1 MGGHTVLGSGQGGH
15 EANGG
20 DDERMH
26 GDSVSLGCV
35 VKADVR
41 ARAGVYCRREN
52 ENEGVWWVDEESGR
66 GSEGSGGFVMRKK
79 TRPCCVFWAPVR
91 EVATLTG
98 CLHDDEAT
106 CADKRTTW
114 TRLQTDM

>member
-1 MGGHTVLGSGQGGH
+1 MGGHTILGSGEGGH

-41 ARAGVYCRREN
+41 ARAGVYCRGEN
-52 ENEGVWWVDEESGR
+52 ENEGVWWWMKKVEER
-66 GSEGSGGFVMRKK
+66 AK
-79 TRPCCVFWAPVR
+79 
-91 EVATLTG
+91 EVAGL
-98 CLHDDEAT
+98 L
-106 CADKRTTW
+106 
-114 TRLQTDM
+114 